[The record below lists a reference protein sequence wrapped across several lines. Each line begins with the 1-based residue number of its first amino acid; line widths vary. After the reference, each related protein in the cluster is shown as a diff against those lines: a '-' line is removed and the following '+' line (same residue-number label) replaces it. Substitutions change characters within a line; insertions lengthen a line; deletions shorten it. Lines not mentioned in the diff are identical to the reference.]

1 MAQQMEKQGDP
12 EGPERTCWSIGVCV
26 RVNSHRLIRTQN
38 FVPSF
43 AVGGGGIFI
52 PKIQKGGGEKH
63 DNGEA

>member
-1 MAQQMEKQGDP
+1 MAQQMEKQGTQKDQ
-12 EGPERTCWSIGVCV
+12 SD
-26 RVNSHRLIRTQN
+26 SHRLIRTQN

-52 PKIQKGGGEKH
+52 PKRQKGGGEKH